1 MHGARG
7 GAKALVL
14 KHRGLLLRKREGGGE
29 QRGERS
35 RRERSLIV
43 RFNIVRNVNIVS
55 TSSREDEKG
64 RYKRKGGGGRAGRKK
79 KGRKSFEQQ

>member
-1 MHGARG
+1 MVLYLERAR
-7 GAKALVL
+7 
-14 KHRGLLLRKREGGGE
+14 GGE

-64 RYKRKGGGGRAGRKK
+64 RYKRKGGGR
-79 KGRKSFEQQ
+79 KGRKEEEGKEEL

>member
-1 MHGARG
+1 MAFYLGGAR
-7 GAKALVL
+7 
-14 KHRGLLLRKREGGGE
+14 GGE

-64 RYKRKGGGGRAGRKK
+64 RYKRKGGGGEGQEGRRREGRALNSNNPYIRICI
-79 KGRKSFEQQ
+79 